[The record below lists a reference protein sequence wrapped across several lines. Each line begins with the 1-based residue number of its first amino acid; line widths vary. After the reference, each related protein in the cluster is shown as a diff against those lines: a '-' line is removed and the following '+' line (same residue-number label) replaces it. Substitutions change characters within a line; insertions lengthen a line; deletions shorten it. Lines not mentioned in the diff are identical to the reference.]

1 MRTSRP
7 EGEVNRMHCRR
18 CDLTVADI
26 WRWCPECG
34 GEVGEEDIDLTK
46 PPFVLGWYGEYT
58 YLLTEGA
65 T

>member
-1 MRTSRP
+1 MR
-7 EGEVNRMHCRR
+7 CRR
-18 CDLTVADI
+18 CDRTVADI

-34 GEVGEEDIDLTK
+34 GEVSEDDIDLSA
-46 PPFVLGWYGEYT
+46 PPFVLGWYGEYM